1 MEPQLFACTSC
12 DYTTY
17 HEGNYNKHLK
27 TQKHKEKT
35 EFKCHHCGNFYK
47 HQSNLYRHQQNCSM
61 SPKNF
66 VKDIKET
73 VENVVQP
80 IVMEIQEIKEDIAL
94 TNDSVTSIANTTV
107 EMKTNIANTI
117 SEIATTVVE
126 TASANQNKI
135 VECITTIH
143 GNTNAMFET
152 VVVKCVDQLTAVAN
166 APVVSAPKKFN
177 LETYLNETCK
187 EAQNIEDFI
196 KSVSPDYDDVVLV
209 GKHGYVEGNL
219 GVMLKYLLK
228 LEQTKRPI
236 QCSDAKRQTVYLKTK
251 NKWEK
256 DTDGLPKT
264 SEAVNHMC
272 NKTYK
277 GKKIWEQRHPEHD
290 DLNHK
295 KSEEHQ
301 RLIHAMSGG
310 NHDIDAL
317 NTKISNKVI
326 KSCVIE
332 K

>member
-1 MEPQLFACTSC
+1 MA
-12 DYTTY
+12 
-17 HEGNYNKHLK
+17 N
-27 TQKHKEKT
+27 
-35 EFKCHHCGNFYK
+35 
-47 HQSNLYRHQQNCSM
+47 
-61 SPKNF
+61 
-66 VKDIKET
+66 
-73 VENVVQP
+73 
-80 IVMEIQEIKEDIAL
+80 IVNATD
-94 TNDSVTSIANTTV
+94 
-107 EMKTNIANTI
+107 EMRTNIASTI

-135 VECITTIH
+135 VECITAVH

-152 VVVKCVDQLTAVAN
+152 VVVKCVDQLTAVAT
-166 APVVSAPKKFN
+166 APVAKPSVQKKFN

-209 GKHGYVEGNL
+209 GKNGYVEGNL
-219 GVMLKYLLK
+219 GVILKYLLK
-228 LEQTKRPI
+228 LEQTQRPI
-236 QCSDAKRQTVYLKTK
+236 QCSDVKRQTVYLKTK

-264 SEAVNHMC
+264 SAAVNHMC

-277 GKKIWEQRHPEHD
+277 SKKIWEQRHPEHD

-301 RLIHAMSGG
+301 RLLHAMSGG
-310 NHDIDAL
+310 NNDIDAL
-317 NTKISNKVI
+317 NNKISNKVI